1 MGLLIFTFKTW
12 LNFLNFN
19 FLLYS
24 KCRTLIGGAK
34 KRSWFIGTPNP
45 PCHFL
50 LFAPNLDILA
60 LLLLCKSRTAS
71 SFTKGRT
78 VVSLGVPL
86 EGFCT
91 WTDFQLCGS
100 GMRYNRYDV
109 LLVCVDWINKVFVA
123 FSCLR
128 ESAVFCPRLPVL
140 VLLLRHSNPLI
151 LAPLLSFSS
160 VLLPIVSFTYCGRT
174 VPSQSESWTTLSQ
187 HCHIPSTP
195 LLPSWALN

>member
-1 MGLLIFTFKTW
+1 MLKREVGLLGRPTPPVIFSF
-12 LNFLNFN
+12 
-19 FLLYS
+19 
-24 KCRTLIGGAK
+24 
-34 KRSWFIGTPNP
+34 
-45 PCHFL
+45 
-50 LFAPNLDILA
+50 FAPNLDILA

-78 VVSLGVPL
+78 VISLGVPL

-100 GMRYNRYDV
+100 GMRNNRYDV

-123 FSCLR
+123 FLCLG

-140 VLLLRHSNPLI
+140 VLLLQHSNPLI

-160 VLLPIVSFTYCGRT
+160 VLLPIVSFTY
-174 VPSQSESWTTLSQ
+174 
-187 HCHIPSTP
+187 
-195 LLPSWALN
+195 